1 MEGERCRQLGVT
13 LVLGGTALLGI
24 ACNGADSLSPSKVAT
39 VRIAVDGALQL
50 APGDSYHLAAVA
62 ADAGGSPIS
71 GISFDW
77 RSEAI
82 SVATVDGSGLVVA
95 HGPGSAR
102 IVATADGASGEALV
116 SVMAPVAGLS
126 VTPGASTITA
136 GKTIQLVAR
145 AEDGDGHQISGGSI
159 AWESNASAVATVTP
173 AGVVTAVAPGSAVIS
188 AALGDKKAT
197 ATVTVQAPV
206 AGLRIAPASIQL
218 HAGDTLRLDATSF
231 DRQGNSL
238 GNQPVVWST
247 SDPLVARISASGLLT
262 ATGIGTGFVIADAAG
277 QRDSVGLRV
286 EASIRRIRVRPD
298 QNTLQPGDTLQM
310 VGTPQDADGRTLDGR
325 EVVWTSSK
333 ASVAKVS
340 SSGLVTAIARG
351 TVSITATAEGVAGS
365 VTLTVRDRVAKVTLS
380 PEVDDLSVGEK
391 TDLVATLR
399 STSGEVLTG
408 REVVWSSDRADVAS
422 VSSSGRVTAR
432 APGVATIVARS
443 EAVEGRAAIHVSQA
457 AGGGGDDG
465 AVLVGAGDIGSCIG
479 DGDEAT
485 AKLLDR
491 IPGTVFA
498 AGDNVYK
505 SGTAAEFA
513 NCYGPTWGR
522 HKARTRPV
530 AGNHEYETPGATGYF
545 GYFGAAAGDPD
556 KGYYSYEVGSW
567 HVVTLNSNLPAKAGT
582 PQAQWLT
589 ADLEG
594 HQTRCTVA
602 IWHHPSFSSDS
613 GSTRMR
619 DAWQILYD
627 HGAEIV
633 ISGHHHNYERFAPQT
648 ATGVLDPSRGLR
660 QFVVGTGGRS
670 LGGKTGWSPPNTE
683 IRYTEGF
690 GVLKLT
696 LHADWYEWEF
706 VPVAG
711 TSFTDEGSARCH

>member
-1 MEGERCRQLGVT
+1 MEGERCRQLGVV
-13 LVLGGTALLGI
+13 LVLGGTALWGI
-24 ACNGADSLSPSKVAT
+24 ACSGADSLSPSEVAT
-39 VRIAVDGALQL
+39 VRIVADAALQL
-50 APGDSYHLAAVA
+50 APGDSYPLTAVA

-71 GISFDW
+71 GISFVW
-77 RSEAI
+77 RSEDV
-82 SVATVDGSGLVVA
+82 SVATVDGSGMVTA
-95 HGPGSAR
+95 HGPGSVR
-102 IVATADGASGEALV
+102 IVATAGEVSGEALV
-116 SVMAPVAGLS
+116 SVVAPVARLS
-126 VTPGASTITA
+126 VTPAASTITA
-136 GKTIQLVAR
+136 GKTIRLVAR
-145 AEDGDGHQISGGSI
+145 AEDGDGRQVSGGSI

-173 AGVVTAVAPGSAVIS
+173 AGLVTAVAPGSAIVS
-188 AALGDKKAT
+188 AAFGGKKAT
-197 ATVTVQAPV
+197 ATITVQAPV
-206 AGLRIAPASIQL
+206 AGLRIAPTNLQL
-218 HAGDTLRLDATSF
+218 HPGDTLRLDATSF

-238 GNQPVVWST
+238 GSQPVVWST
-247 SDPLVARISASGLLT
+247 SDPLVARISSSGLLT
-262 ATGIGTGFVIADAAG
+262 ATGIGTGFVIADADG
-277 QRDSVGLRV
+277 QRDSVSLQV
-286 EASIRRIRVRPD
+286 QASIRRISVRPD
-298 QNTLQPGDTLQM
+298 QNTLQPGDSLQM
-310 VGTPQDADGRTLDGR
+310 VGTPQDAGGRTLDGR
-325 EVVWTSSK
+325 ELVWTSNN

-340 SSGLVTAIARG
+340 RSGMVTAVARG
-351 TVSITATAEGVAGS
+351 TASITATSEGVAGS
-365 VTLTVRDRVAKVTLS
+365 ATLTVQDRVARVTLS

-391 TDLVATLR
+391 VDLVATLR
-399 STSGEVLTG
+399 SSTGQVLTG
-408 REVVWSSDRADVAS
+408 REVVWSSDRSDVAS
-422 VSSSGRVTAR
+422 VSSSGRVIAR
-432 APGVATIVARS
+432 AQGTATIVARS
-443 EAVEGRAAIHVSQA
+443 EAVEGRTTIQVSDDPSDN
-457 AGGGGDDG
+457 GDG
-465 AVLVGAGDIGSCIG
+465 AVLVGAGDIGTCIG

-498 AGDNVYK
+498 AGDNVYN

-530 AGNHEYETPGATGYF
+530 AGNHEYETPGAAGYF

-567 HVVTLNSNLPAKAGT
+567 HVVTLNSNLPARAGS

-589 ADLEG
+589 ADLEA

-602 IWHHPSFSSDS
+602 IWHHPVFSSDS
-613 GSTRMR
+613 GSTLMR

-648 ATGVLDPSRGLR
+648 ADGGLDLSRGLR

-670 LGGKTGWSPPNTE
+670 LGGQKGASPPQSE
-683 IRYTEGF
+683 IRYSEGF

-696 LHADWYEWEF
+696 LHSDWYEWEF

-711 TSFTDEGSARCH
+711 TSFTDQGSARCH